1 MYFVSI
7 CIYIFIIISY
17 NIFILS
23 AVIYIIGNILFT
35 HLLVI
40 LYTLDIKKHEH
51 FNQDIPEQ
59 LLELCLDSV

>member
-40 LYTLDIKKHEH
+40 LYTLDIKNMNILIRIYQNN
-51 FNQDIPEQ
+51 F
-59 LLELCLDSV
+59 